1 MGDLI
6 YARKQDENGWTGDNN
21 GWEGPYSQAIVP
33 TIDVYTAKVLF
44 SLTQKMIEDTVDK
57 RVSALEK
64 NIERRD
70 QEVMRMIRRIQAQVV
85 IQQNKPKSLLPW
97 WRKLFNTKQV

>member
-1 MGDLI
+1 MGNLI
-6 YARKQDENGWTGDNN
+6 YARKQDKNGLSGSSH
-21 GWEGPYSQAIVP
+21 GCEGPYSQAVVP

-70 QEVMRMIRRIQAQVV
+70 QEVMRTIRRIQAQVIV
-85 IQQNKPKSLLPW
+85 QQNKSPLPW
-97 WRKLFNTKQV
+97 WKKIFKNK

>member
-1 MGDLI
+1 MGELI
-6 YARKQDENGWTGDNN
+6 YARKQDENSLTGDNHE
-21 GWEGPYSQAIVP
+21 WEGPYSQAVVP

-70 QEVMRMIRRIQAQVV
+70 QEVMRTIRRIQAQVV
-85 IQQNKPKSLLPW
+85 IQQNKPKSPLTW
-97 WRKLFNTKQV
+97 WKKLFKTRQA